1 MVLIN
6 LHKISIPIK
15 GSEAIIERAAQ
26 FAEKIK
32 TSEEKKLASSLDFL
46 AGQNEFL
53 VKRKI
58 RPVIEL
64 RNDIDLDIIKYLAKQ
79 ITPKNEPYLKNLL
92 SLPEEVLKARG
103 KQLDVDE
110 IYSLLKKLTPKNAP
124 YLKGLLSLPGDVLKA
139 RGKQLSGSEISR
151 ILKQL
156 TPKNETYFEE
166 LLSLPEKVLKARGE
180 QLSEYEIYKLLKHLS
195 PKNQPYLKGLL
206 SLPEEVLKARGEQLD
221 AWEISGILEQLTPE
235 NASSLKG
242 LLSLPEEVLKARGKK
257 FDGYEIAEMLKY
269 GINTEKLEKLHKLQ
283 TFDAK
288 EFKPNNFLNDFIK
301 NTIPIKQKIE
311 QMHKI
316 QRICYGELS
325 ENTIKRVKEFE
336 QKTGI
341 KLHLD
346 RDLPFENFDYL
357 EDTMNVLK
365 SRGLEDVK
373 HIFITDFMPARTQ
386 GYIDSD
392 YKNTIYYRPIGSNGC
407 NDIEFIKGIAHE
419 ATHGRHN
426 KLDQL
431 EHLMFEL
438 ENKKKLVTDVIS
450 KYATTEPDEFVACVG
465 EEMIF
470 PGKIRIEKQP
480 DGTVEWLS
488 DVVEPDKLKVI
499 KELYEKFEGPE
510 FAPTPKLIKKS
521 KKQILSH

>member
-15 GSEAIIERAAQ
+15 GSETIIERAAQ

-32 TSEEKKLASSLDFL
+32 AAEEKKLASSLDFL

-53 VKRKI
+53 VKRKLT
-58 RPVIEL
+58 PETIEKFIL
-64 RNDIDLDIIKYLAKQ
+64 EQRNDIDLDIIKYLAKQ
-79 ITPKNEPYLKNLL
+79 ITPKNAPYLKNLL

-124 YLKGLLSLPGDVLKA
+124 YLKGLLSLPEDVLKA
-139 RGKQLSGSEISR
+139 RGKQLDGS
-151 ILKQL
+151 
-156 TPKNETYFEE
+156 
-166 LLSLPEKVLKARGE
+166 
-180 QLSEYEIYKLLKHLS
+180 
-195 PKNQPYLKGLL
+195 
-206 SLPEEVLKARGEQLD
+206 
-221 AWEISGILEQLTPE
+221 
-235 NASSLKG
+235 
-242 LLSLPEEVLKARGKK
+242 
-257 FDGYEIAEMLKY
+257 EIAEMLKL
-269 GINTEKLEKLHKLQ
+269 GINTEKLEKLHKLRA
-283 TFDAK
+283 FDAD
-288 EFKPNNFLNDFIK
+288 EFKLNNYLNNFISFL
-301 NTIPIKQKIE
+301 IPTEQQIE

-316 QRICYGELS
+316 QRICFGELS
-325 ENTIKRVKEFE
+325 EKTIQRVKEFE

-341 KLHLD
+341 KLYLD
-346 RDLPFENFDYL
+346 KDLPFENIDYL

-365 SRGLEDVK
+365 SRGLKNVK
-373 HIFITDFMPARTQ
+373 NIFITDFMPEHAD
-386 GYIDSD
+386 GFM
-392 YKNTIYYRPIGSNGC
+392 NTGNKSTIFYRPIGYNGC
-407 NDIEFIKGIAHE
+407 NDIEFIEGIAHE
-419 ATHGRHN
+419 STHSRHN

-438 ENKKKLVTDVIS
+438 ENQKGLVTNVIS
-450 KYATTEPDEFVACVG
+450 KYATTEPYEFVACVG
-465 EEMIF
+465 GEMIF

-488 DVVEPDKLKVI
+488 DIVEPDKLKVI
-499 KELYEKFEGPE
+499 KKLYEKFEGPK